1 MNTMRRGALTVLT
14 TALLLIVLTA
24 CVRFQAELRVNP
36 DDTVDGS
43 VIVAVIVGDDAD
55 AKAKAA
61 ASADRIEA
69 ELLPG
74 LRGAPGV
81 TREVYD
87 QDGYLGSRFNFSG
100 TPIEAFAGSSSEG
113 SLSLVRTGDEFQFSG
128 ALDFS
133 PGSEQEAPEDADT
146 SGITV
151 AVSFPG
157 PVLEHNGEASGNT
170 VRWETSYEGRI
181 DMKARASAIPS
192 GPSIWVWV
200 SVAAGALMVA
210 ALAVVLVIRRRTAPA
225 GDASPADPE
234 AGTESDAGSATR

>member
-151 AVSFPG
+151 AVSFPA
-157 PVLEHNGEASGNT
+157 PCSNT
-170 VRWETSYEGRI
+170 TARPPGTRCAGR
-181 DMKARASAIPS
+181 
-192 GPSIWVWV
+192 
-200 SVAAGALMVA
+200 
-210 ALAVVLVIRRRTAPA
+210 PA
-225 GDASPADPE
+225 
-234 AGTESDAGSATR
+234 TRAGST